1 MKERA
6 WFRPRT
12 LRGRFVLIMLLGV
25 LGAQVTSY
33 SLWSWQQDRERL
45 AQLDSLSRNLAE
57 SLAAT
62 VRYFRSLPYEYRH
75 IVLDQLRDMGG
86 TRFFVSV
93 NDHRIALEPTDGGR
107 ARELVAGNLREGLE
121 RELGRRELYIG
132 FSQPEDLKVFNNEV
146 PLTEL
151 PAHWANHSLAMA
163 PLSTPILVVQM
174 PLEADSWLYVAT
186 TLPIAGLLDGPTWL
200 SGDRLFVSL
209 AVLLTVVGLSLLGIR
224 WLTRPLSVLA
234 RAARRLGDDLESPPL
249 AERGPRELRDTAA
262 AFNRMSERIRR
273 QVDERERLFSAISH
287 DLKTPITRLRLRAE
301 MLADSRQREA
311 FVRTLDELDQ
321 LVKGALAS
329 VKGLDLHERTE
340 PVDLDALVATLVD
353 ELAIFG
359 ETIGVQGSAGMIEAK
374 PLALKR
380 CLGNLLENAVFYGER
395 VEVSLDREAGTAQVT
410 FSDDGPGIPV
420 DQRERVFEP
429 FVRLEPSR
437 SRHTGGSGLGLSI
450 ARHIAHAHGGD
461 IGLDQAPAGGLR
473 VVLRLPC

>member
-1 MKERA
+1 M
-6 WFRPRT
+6 RPRT

-121 RELGRRELYIG
+121 RKLGRRELYIG

-186 TLPIAGLLDGPTWL
+186 TLPIAGLLDGPTWF

-209 AVLLTVVGLSLLGIR
+209 AVLLTVVGLALLGIR

-234 RAARRLGDDLESPPL
+234 RAARQLGDDLESPPL

-340 PVDLDALVATLVD
+340 PVDLDALVAALVD

-395 VEVSLDREAGTAQVT
+395 VEVSLDREAGMAQVT

>member
-1 MKERA
+1 
-6 WFRPRT
+6 
-12 LRGRFVLIMLLGV
+12 MLLGV

-45 AQLDSLSRNLAE
+45 VQLDSLSRNLAE

-107 ARELVAGNLREGLE
+107 ARELVAGNLRKGLE

-174 PLEADSWLYVAT
+174 PLEANSWLYVAT

-249 AERGPRELRDTAA
+249 AEQGPRELRDTAV

-340 PVDLDALVATLVD
+340 PVDLDALVATLMD

-359 ETIGVQGSAGMIEAK
+359 ERIGVQGSAGMIEAK

-395 VEVSLDREAGTAQVT
+395 VEVSLSREAGMAQVT

-461 IGLDQAPAGGLR
+461 IGFDQASAGGLL

>member
-1 MKERA
+1 MKGRLRAGERA
-6 WFRPRT
+6 WLRPRT

-121 RELGRRELYIG
+121 RKLGRRELYIG

-186 TLPIAGLLDGPTWL
+186 TLPIAGLLDGPTWF

-209 AVLLTVVGLSLLGIR
+209 AVLLTVVGLALLGIR
-224 WLTRPLSVLA
+224 
-234 RAARRLGDDLESPPL
+234 
-249 AERGPRELRDTAA
+249 
-262 AFNRMSERIRR
+262 
-273 QVDERERLFSAISH
+273 
-287 DLKTPITRLRLRAE
+287 
-301 MLADSRQREA
+301 
-311 FVRTLDELDQ
+311 
-321 LVKGALAS
+321 
-329 VKGLDLHERTE
+329 
-340 PVDLDALVATLVD
+340 
-353 ELAIFG
+353 
-359 ETIGVQGSAGMIEAK
+359 
-374 PLALKR
+374 
-380 CLGNLLENAVFYGER
+380 
-395 VEVSLDREAGTAQVT
+395 
-410 FSDDGPGIPV
+410 
-420 DQRERVFEP
+420 
-429 FVRLEPSR
+429 
-437 SRHTGGSGLGLSI
+437 
-450 ARHIAHAHGGD
+450 
-461 IGLDQAPAGGLR
+461 
-473 VVLRLPC
+473 

>member
-1 MKERA
+1 
-6 WFRPRT
+6 
-12 LRGRFVLIMLLGV
+12 MLLGV

-224 WLTRPLSVLA
+224 WLTRPLA
-234 RAARRLGDDLESPPL
+234 PAPRAARRLGDDLESPPL

>member
-1 MKERA
+1 
-6 WFRPRT
+6 
-12 LRGRFVLIMLLGV
+12 MLLGV

-121 RELGRRELYIG
+121 RKLGRRELYIG

-186 TLPIAGLLDGPTWL
+186 TLPIAGLLDGPTWF

-209 AVLLTVVGLSLLGIR
+209 AVLLTVVGLALLGIR

-234 RAARRLGDDLESPPL
+234 RAARQLGDDLESPPL

-340 PVDLDALVATLVD
+340 PVDLDALVAALVD

-395 VEVSLDREAGTAQVT
+395 VEVSLDREAGMAQVT

>member
-1 MKERA
+1 
-6 WFRPRT
+6 
-12 LRGRFVLIMLLGV
+12 MLLGV

-186 TLPIAGLLDGPTWL
+186 TLPIAGLLDGPTWF

-209 AVLLTVVGLSLLGIR
+209 AVLLTVVGLALLGIR

-234 RAARRLGDDLESPPL
+234 RAARQLGDDLESPPL

-340 PVDLDALVATLVD
+340 PVDLDALVAALVD

-395 VEVSLDREAGTAQVT
+395 VEVSLDREAGMAQVT